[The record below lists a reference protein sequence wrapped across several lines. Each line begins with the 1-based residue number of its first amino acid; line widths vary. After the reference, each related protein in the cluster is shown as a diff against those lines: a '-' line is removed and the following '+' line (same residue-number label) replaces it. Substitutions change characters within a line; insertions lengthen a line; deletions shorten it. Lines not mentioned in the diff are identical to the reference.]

1 MRDSLLNFMRDSPN
15 VMLIVSVGFF
25 LIGCYQFYI
34 EIKEL
39 SFYRRNDWD
48 FKRKSGIGGDLYQRN
63 SADSRMSNKGRVLFG
78 RPLLTFVFFFMAVG
92 IFFGAISRAIG
103 S

>member
-15 VMLIVSVGFF
+15 VMLIVSVGCF
-25 LIGCYQFYI
+25 LIGCYQLYI

-39 SFYRRNDWD
+39 SFYRRNEWD
-48 FKRKSGIGGDLYQRN
+48 FEKKSGIGGDLYRSN
-63 SADSRMSNKGRVLFG
+63 SSASKMSNKERVLFG

-92 IFFGAISRAIG
+92 IFFGAIRSN
-103 S
+103 